1 VLSEDSVASKAS
13 VEAVPAVGRVKVP
26 IGYVVKADVLP
37 VTLIAGP
44 AQPAPK
50 TQDTPVQAGQ
60 LEESPNVVWTPPAA
74 AHAAVVTS
82 VQELEPA
89 SEEEPD
95 GHAVAVLEPAKQ

>member
-1 VLSEDSVASKAS
+1 MLSVDSVASKAS
-13 VEAVPAVGRVKVP
+13 VEAVPAVGCVNAPV
-26 IGYVVKADVLP
+26 GYVVKAEVLP

-50 TQDTPVQAGQ
+50 TQEAPVHAGQ
-60 LEESPNVVWTPPAA
+60 LEESPKVVWTPPAA

-82 VQELEPA
+82 EQELEPA
-89 SEEEPD
+89 SEEEPG